1 MSMPLDLQP
10 IAIEPAAALPSA
22 KGTSLGYDAWRR
34 LRRNRMAMLSLGT
47 LITIALLAFITPILP
62 LAAPDKHHTDL
73 QYEAPKLRPLFVNT
87 FSLDWKAIDET
98 PAKLT
103 AVYEDLA
110 IARERYAEANEA
122 DPKGTGSA
130 VKKAENEV
138 HRMENEVNSV
148 LYRPYREAG
157 FPDIGPVSRWM
168 VRMRDCIFGGWTV
181 GSVAG
186 RDEFGRDVLSRVFW
200 GARISIIVGIV
211 ATLVSLFIGVTYG
224 ALSGYIGGWVDDLMM
239 RFVDILYSLPFIFI
253 VIFLISILSED
264 TLKARL
270 AAWGI
275 DRITIFYLVVG
286 AIYWLTMARV
296 VRGQVISLRNELFV
310 EAARSVGARQTRI
323 IVKHILPNLL
333 SVVIVYLT
341 LTIPRVMLF
350 EAFLS
355 FLGLGVEP
363 PDVSWGLLANEG
375 IKVITPVKIYWW
387 VIVFPSL
394 ALGITL
400 YALNFLGDGLRDALD
415 PKLASRRS

>member
-1 MSMPLDLQP
+1 MSNDLPLITPNQ
-10 IAIEPAAALPSA
+10 AIELAP
-22 KGTSLGYDAWRR
+22 KGVSLGRDAWRR
-34 LRRNRMAMLSLGT
+34 LRRNRMAMLSLAT
-47 LITIALLAFITPILP
+47 LITIALLAFFTPILP
-62 LAAPDKHHTDL
+62 LAAPDKHHTDR
-73 QYEAPKLRPLFVNT
+73 QYEPPKLVPLFVNT
-87 FSLDWKAIDET
+87 FALNWQAIEET
-98 PAKLT
+98 SARLT
-103 AVYEDLA
+103 AVYKDLES
-110 IARERYAEANEA
+110 ARQSYREARA
-122 DPKGTGSA
+122 TDPTGTSKT
-130 VKKAENEV
+130 VRTAENEV
-138 HRMENEVNSV
+138 HRMENEVNTV

-157 FPDIGPVSRWM
+157 FPDIGSVSRWM
-168 VRMRDCIFGGWTV
+168 VRMRARIFGGWTI
-181 GSVAG
+181 GSWAG

-211 ATLVSLFIGVTYG
+211 ATLVSLIIGVTYG
-224 ALSGYIGGWVDDLMM
+224 ALSGYIGGWVDEVMM
-239 RFVDILYSLPFIFI
+239 RIVDILYSLPFIFI

-310 EAARSVGARQTRI
+310 ESARAIGATQSQI

-375 IKVITPVKIYWW
+375 IKVITPIRIYWW
-387 VIVFPSL
+387 LIVFPSA

-415 PKLASRRS
+415 PKLAARRT

>member
-1 MSMPLDLQP
+1 MSEQD
-10 IAIEPAAALPSA
+10 
-22 KGTSLGYDAWRR
+22 KGVSLGQDAWRR
-34 LRRNRMAMLSLGT
+34 LRRNRMAMVSLMT
-47 LITIALLAFITPILP
+47 LITIALLAFFTPLLP
-62 LAAPDKHHTDL
+62 LAAPDKHHTEL
-73 QYEAPKLRPLFVNT
+73 QYEPPKLTPLFVNS
-87 FSLDWKAIDET
+87 FSLDWAAIDET
-98 PAKLT
+98 PAKLAT
-103 AVYEDLA
+103 VYKDLNA
-110 IARERYAEANEA
+110 ARQHYAEMKLA
-122 DPKGTGSA
+122 DPAGGGNDL
-130 VKKAENEV
+130 KKAENEV

-148 LYRPYREAG
+148 LYKPYREAG
-157 FPDIGPVSRWM
+157 FADIGPVSRWM
-168 VRMRDCIFGGWTV
+168 ICMRDRIFGGWTV
-181 GSVAG
+181 GSIAG

-211 ATLVSLFIGVTYG
+211 ATLVSLVIGVTYG
-224 ALSGYIGGWVDDLMM
+224 AISGYVGGWVDDLMM

-264 TLKARL
+264 VLKARL

-310 EAARSVGARQTRI
+310 EAARSVGASQTRI

-375 IKVITPVKIYWW
+375 IKVITPIKIYWW
-387 VIVFPSL
+387 LIVFPSL

-415 PKLASRRS
+415 PKLATRRS